1 MLDLAVAYNRYRFL
15 GDEFLTWLWY
25 TIENDPSVLKSV
37 DPDCQS
43 LEIGNRI
50 VFENRKTKSVERI
63 TIKGDEAGLEEGR
76 LALRKGALVSKI
88 ALIFKTGEYQW
99 QFSVKGES
107 LNVSNLKTPG
117 PSLPQSPEQMDD
129 FILEKSEQVNKILKF
144 IENIFSSF
152 IRSRVS
158 SKWKSKIVPSIK
170 KWIISIEAS

>member
-1 MLDLAVAYNRYRFL
+1 MLDLVVAYNRYRFL

-25 TIENDPSVLKSV
+25 TIENDPGVFKSA

-43 LEIGNRI
+43 LEVGNRI

-76 LALRKGALVSKI
+76 LALRKGALVSEI
-88 ALIFKTGEYQW
+88 ALIFKTGEYIW

-107 LNVSNLKTPG
+107 LNVSSLKTPG

-129 FILEKSEQVNKILKF
+129 FILEKTGQVDKILKF
-144 IENIFSSF
+144 IEKTFSSF

-158 SKWKSKIVPSIK
+158 SKWMSKIVPSIK
-170 KWIISIEAS
+170 KWIVSIEAP